1 MEMGTGGWEASDA
14 EGVCDGFILF
24 GGGVSFWG
32 EERDRLRDDRLWR
45 ARRTAMGGCRGWM
58 RVDLLTGGCAVS
70 CDAWVK
76 NSAQQITNEEKLM
89 SDGGC
94 ETAIGFRRF
103 ATGVGEVIGGC
114 HQWMACRT
122 RRVWPSATTPT
133 GVMYLPF
140 L

>member
-1 MEMGTGGWEASDA
+1 M
-14 EGVCDGFILF
+14 
-24 GGGVSFWG
+24 
-32 EERDRLRDDRLWR
+32 
-45 ARRTAMGGCRGWM
+45 
-58 RVDLLTGGCAVS
+58 S

-103 ATGVGEVIGGC
+103 ATGDWWLPSMD
-114 HQWMACRT
+114 QWRAA
-122 RRVWPSATTPT
+122 RVVFGQVPPRHRS
-133 GVMYLPF
+133 YLPF